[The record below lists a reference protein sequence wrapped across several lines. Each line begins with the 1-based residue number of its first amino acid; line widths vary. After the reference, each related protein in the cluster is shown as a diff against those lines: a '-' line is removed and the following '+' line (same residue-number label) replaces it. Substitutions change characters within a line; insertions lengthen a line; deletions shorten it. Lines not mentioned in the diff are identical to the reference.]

1 MKCITYPNRQD
12 NGRRLRPMVL
22 GVACLLSY
30 FALPALAAEPFSQLA
45 LEPSATS
52 DTADGFNVRLGKA
65 YALGVN
71 HYHLDHET
79 KVTGWQVSE
88 RWFFGR
94 QRGMDSGLTLVWQ
107 KQANQVSVS
116 KDGLRLTRRF

>member
-1 MKCITYPNRQD
+1 MKRTNYPNRQD
-12 NGRRLRPMVL
+12 SGRRSRPKLL
-22 GVACLLSY
+22 GVACLLSCLT
-30 FALPALAAEPFSQLA
+30 LPSIAAEPISALA
-45 LEPSATS
+45 LEPSSMSA
-52 DTADGFNVRLGKA
+52 TADGFNVRLGKA

-79 KVTGWQVSE
+79 KVTGWRVGE